1 MRVQGLAR
9 RVRHLVWLAVFLAVW
24 CACTRVRA
32 DQSGFFPVQIR
43 LQADHT
49 VSSTPILPILKDETE
64 SIWRPYGVQVEWV
77 DAQLGEVAAEGFS
90 VDVVIDRRSEGPADT
105 DRAVLG
111 RAFVPKDAVGAGPI
125 RVSIDATERMLLR
138 RHSSG
143 PFVADR
149 EMGRALGRVLAHEI
163 GHVLLAVRNHD
174 QVGLMRAVFSPVEL
188 GAPDRQSF
196 RLSRDGLGRLRSRI
210 EVMTAGPETRGGQDP
225 DRAPCPV
232 TAVP

>member
-1 MRVQGLAR
+1 MRVQGPAR
-9 RVRHLVWLAVFLAVW
+9 RVRHVVWLAVFLAVW

-43 LQADHT
+43 LHADHM
-49 VSSTPILPILKDETE
+49 VSSTSILPILKDETE

-77 DAQLGEVAAEGFS
+77 DAQLGEIAAEGFS
-90 VDVVIDRRSEGPADT
+90 VEVVIDRRSEGPADT

-111 RAFVPKDAVGAGPI
+111 RAFVPKDGGPI

-138 RHSSG
+138 RQSAG
-143 PFVADR
+143 PFVAERD
-149 EMGRALGRVLAHEI
+149 MGRALGRVLAHEI

-174 QVGLMRAVFSPVEL
+174 HVGLMRAVFSPMEL
-188 GAPDRQSF
+188 GSPDRQSF

-210 EVMTAGPETRGGQDP
+210 EMMTADPESRGGQDP

-232 TAVP
+232 TVVR